1 MGWKWWKEMHAGCC
15 SLLFIGFMRKVWI
28 WMQWTDLDQV
38 WLCEYLHSVT
48 DWKIDLNAKFQSGP
62 LYELG
67 DPQ

>member
-1 MGWKWWKEMHAGCC
+1 MRAGCC

-28 WMQWTDLDQV
+28 CMQWTDLDQV
-38 WLCEYLHSVT
+38 GFCEYLHSVT
-48 DWKIDLNAKFQSGP
+48 DLMIDLNAKFQSGP